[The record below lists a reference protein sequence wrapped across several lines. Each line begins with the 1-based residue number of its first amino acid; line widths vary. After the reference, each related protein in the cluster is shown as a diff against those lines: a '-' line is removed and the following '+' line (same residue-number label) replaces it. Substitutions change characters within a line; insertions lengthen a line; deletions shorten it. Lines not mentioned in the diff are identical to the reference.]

1 METELNVQ
9 ATVVSAMIPGRMKRT
24 YSSPPPCMLPPTP
37 YPKASRYSRGPTRP
51 VTRTSGRFSLM

>member
-1 METELNVQ
+1 MDTVLKVQ

-37 YPKASRYSRGPTRP
+37 YPKARR
-51 VTRTSGRFSLM
+51 